1 MSNSPANKTQS
12 TSSKVPSKFIAV
24 YNNTVGILDCNIFKP
39 NPNPKLR
46 QIRSRVK
53 FMPGNNKVARE
64 DWAKCL
70 ENETFVHW
78 TREQT
83 MTTPG
88 GHQYPLTLLEAGKKV
103 DHSKELSIMERKIQT
118 VRDNMEQHS

>member
-1 MSNSPANKTQS
+1 MSQSPAKQS
-12 TSSKVPSKFIAV
+12 SGTSSKVLSKFIAV
-24 YNNTVGILDCNIFKP
+24 YNNTVGILDCNIFTP

-46 QIRSRVK
+46 QIRTRVK
-53 FMPGNNKVARE
+53 FMPGNNKVSRD

-78 TREQT
+78 TKEQT

-88 GHQYPLTLLEAGKKV
+88 GHEYPLTLLEAGKKV

-118 VRDNMEQHS
+118 VRENMDSHT